1 MHAIQRSASTRLIRI
16 TIVSLC
22 VAGLACSQASGASE
36 SQANAGIDSLNAR
49 LISTYRTRDPQAY
62 GALFTDTA
70 VFEWPAF
77 NTVRGPAALAAM
89 AKSNWA
95 GLSDQDLR
103 LTVANRRFAP
113 DHATEFGAFQQSY
126 RDSGGAHTE
135 FGRYVAVLVPQKNG
149 SWRMDRFLG
158 FSDSTRR

>member
-70 VFEWPAF
+70 VFQWPAF
-77 NTVRGPAALAAM
+77 NTVPRPPSPAAM
-89 AKSNWA
+89 ANNNSA
-95 GLSDQDLR
+95 GLIEPDL
-103 LTVANRRFAP
+103 
-113 DHATEFGAFQQSY
+113 
-126 RDSGGAHTE
+126 
-135 FGRYVAVLVPQKNG
+135 
-149 SWRMDRFLG
+149 
-158 FSDSTRR
+158 